1 MNRKKRSTVFGAAL
15 LILGSILLVVGI
27 VVLRE
32 HSPEELRWLRWPHGG
47 LSKPGVGYPSGQQT
61 LPVGPA
67 PVEKIVFTAEDAKR
81 VSLRYGDGCHYRPD
95 VKKLLQKELLWDL
108 PGDAPTVL
116 IVHTH
121 GSESYSKQTGEN
133 YKETT
138 AFRTL
143 DTDYNMVALG
153 EKLAQLLEQAGIT
166 VLHDRT
172 LHDYPSY
179 NDSYAN
185 SRRAVQ
191 DYLAR
196 YPTIQVVLDLHRDAA
211 LNADGSQYAPIV
223 TVDGETLAQLMLVVG
238 TNASGMYHP
247 GWETNLA
254 AAVKLQALLEQQVPG
269 LTRPIILRAQRYNH
283 DLSPG
288 AMIVEIGT
296 AGNSFRQAMGTVP
309 YLAEALIALCR
320 GTTADSTN

>member
-15 LILGSILLVVGI
+15 TILGSILLI
-27 VVLRE
+27 VAILAQRE
-32 HSPEELRWLRWPHGG
+32 DGPEELRWLRWPRGG
-47 LSKPGVGYPSGQQT
+47 FSKPAGGFPTGQAT
-61 LPVGPA
+61 VPAGPVS
-67 PVEKIVFTAEDAKR
+67 VDKISFTDEDAKR
-81 VSLRYGDGCHYRPD
+81 VSLRYGDGCNYRPD
-95 VKKLLQKELLWDL
+95 VMTLLQKELLWDL
-108 PGDAPTVL
+108 SGGEPTVL

-121 GSESYSKQTGEN
+121 GSESYSKQASQN
-133 YKETT
+133 YKETS

-143 DTDYNMVALG
+143 NTDYNMVALG
-153 EKLAQLLEQAGIT
+153 EKLAQLLEDAGIT
-166 VLHDRT
+166 VLHDRS

-179 NDSYAN
+179 NDAYAN

-191 DYLAR
+191 DYLDR

-211 LNADGSQYAPIV
+211 LNADGSQYAPTV
-223 TVDGETLAQLMLVVG
+223 TADGKTIAQLMLVVG

-247 GWETNLA
+247 EWETNLA
-254 AAVKLQALLEQQVPG
+254 AAVKLQALLERQLPG
-269 LTRPIILRAQRYNH
+269 LTRPTILRAQRYNH

-296 AGNSFRQAMGTVP
+296 AGNTLQQAMGAVP
-309 YLAEALIALCR
+309 YLAEALIQLCH